1 MPGAPQMKDA
11 ADICKMPKDSPTRS
25 TRFSGDLDDKFETY
39 RDENNLSNSEALRQL
54 VQSGI
59 EAERDSVWETVQQQA
74 LYAVTFAL
82 TLASVSFVSFF
93 AAFALAGF
101 PSPWTVVS
109 IAFLVGGILVAA
121 GGGVGYEFSKRKA
134 ALAEVEQ

>member
-1 MPGAPQMKDA
+1 
-11 ADICKMPKDSPTRS
+11 MPKDSPTRS
-25 TRFSGDLDDKFETY
+25 TRFSGNLDDKFETY

-54 VQSGI
+54 VQTGI
-59 EAERDSVWETVQQQA
+59 EAERESVWETVQQQA

-82 TLASVSFVSFF
+82 TLASVSFF
-93 AAFALAGF
+93 AAVVLAGY

-109 IAFLVGGILVAA
+109 FAFLVGGILVAA
-121 GGGVGYEFSKRKA
+121 GGGLGYGISKKKA